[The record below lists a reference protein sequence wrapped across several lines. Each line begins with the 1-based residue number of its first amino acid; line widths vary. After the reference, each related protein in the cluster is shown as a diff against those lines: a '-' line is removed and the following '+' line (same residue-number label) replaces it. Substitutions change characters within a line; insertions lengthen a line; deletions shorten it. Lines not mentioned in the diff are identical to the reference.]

1 MKKYIISAI
10 VVIIAIG
17 SWQLWKNNAEKKN
30 NDLQYT
36 TEKVMRGDVAV
47 SFSVDGRIV
56 YEKWELSFLNS
67 GIVESIDVK
76 LGDIVK
82 KGQILAGI
90 DLEKTSSQVLQAKS
104 ELGASNIDLD
114 RLSKNGVDYE
124 MKKHA
129 YDDAKDR
136 LDREEDLYDE
146 YVESGGKNSTQSLA
160 QKVKVSSAEADVNNA
175 KYQISQIEESY
186 KKAEYELA
194 KSSSAYSVALS
205 GANDSRILSP
215 KSGAIVDAI
224 NGNIG
229 DIVQGNNSSSDN
241 AAGFMT
247 LINQDNLW
255 FEALVEDA
263 DALKIQQDM
272 QAYISLDAYPNKKF
286 EARVDFVSL
295 IPEVDANGIP
305 SYKVIVVLIN
315 KDDTKLLSDMSG
327 SVELVSKEAKNVLMI
342 SNDAVK
348 SVQGKQKVVV
358 KKGDVFSEREIQT
371 GFTNGK
377 KVEIKSGL
385 EQGEE
390 VVITK

>member
-10 VVIIAIG
+10 VVIVAVG
-17 SWQLWKNNAEKKN
+17 SWQLWKNNAEKKI
-30 NDLQYT
+30 NDPQYT

-56 YEKWELSFLNS
+56 YEKWELNFLNS
-67 GIVESIDVK
+67 GIVDNINVK
-76 LGDIVK
+76 LGDVVK
-82 KGQILAGI
+82 KGQVLASI
-90 DLEKTSSQVLQAKS
+90 DIEKINSQVLQAKS
-104 ELGASNIDLD
+104 ELGASGVDLS
-114 RLSKNGVDYE
+114 RVSKNGVDWE
-124 MKKHA
+124 MKKRA

-136 LDREEDLYDE
+136 LNREEDLYDE
-146 YVESGGKNSTQSLA
+146 YVEIGGKNSAQSLA

-175 KYQISQIEESY
+175 KYQIVQIEESY

-224 NGNIG
+224 NGNTG
-229 DIVQGNNSSSDN
+229 DIVQNNNSSSDN
-241 AAGFMT
+241 STGFMT

-255 FEALVEDA
+255 FEASVEDT
-263 DALKIQQDM
+263 DALKIQKDM

-286 EARVDFVSL
+286 EARVNFVSL

-305 SYKVIVVLIN
+305 SYKVIIILVN

-348 SVQGKQKVVV
+348 NVQGKQKVVV

-377 KVEIKSGL
+377 KVEIRSGL